1 MVAAIAIRK
10 YTSPEDLPRIER
22 LVSAV
27 VRECYGHLLA
37 NYRFNADENWP
48 AAWVAE
54 TGGEIVGVLLTGHD
68 WLDDL
73 WIARSHRRRGIGA
86 RLLEIAESEIAG
98 RGHAVGRL
106 RVVAENLSALHFY
119 ARHGWREDR
128 CYPHETHSFA
138 MVEMSKAL

>member
-1 MVAAIAIRK
+1 MVAAIEIRRF
-10 YTSPEDLPRIER
+10 TGPEDLPRIAR

-37 NYRFNADENWP
+37 NYHFNADENWP

-54 TGGEIVGVLLTGHD
+54 AGGEVVGVLLTGRD

-73 WIARSHRRRGIGA
+73 WIARTHRRRGIGA
-86 RLLEIAESEIAG
+86 RLLEIAEGEIAG

-106 RVVAENLSALHFY
+106 RVVAENLSARQFY
-119 ARHGWREDR
+119 ARHGWCEDR
-128 CYPHETHSFA
+128 SHPHEAHGFA
-138 MVEMSKAL
+138 VVEMSKAF